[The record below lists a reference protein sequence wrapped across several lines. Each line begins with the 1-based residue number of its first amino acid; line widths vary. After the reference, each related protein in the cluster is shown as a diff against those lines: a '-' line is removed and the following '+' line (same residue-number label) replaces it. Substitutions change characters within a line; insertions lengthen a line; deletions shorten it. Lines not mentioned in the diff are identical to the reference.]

1 MGNIGSHVDLTSGRR
16 RHQANA
22 EAEGA
27 IQRTWCHIRVRC
39 HRWAILYLMLV
50 ENKRGNYFFLKGI
63 APYSAGVVAGTGFE
77 VVHVRFARYIPLR
90 SGFDAVEAHL
100 KRAGRPRQ
108 AMCGMELRSP
118 KPFSFTGF
126 NQFNAGYIDVL
137 KKWDILFDG
146 MNPVA
151 RTNIAPEV
159 NPPGEPSLY
168 GFSYTVPSKARRKTF
183 VVAGAGE
190 LPEGSLEP
198 KDVVRRGESSGAAI
212 QEKAHFVMGLMEGR
226 LRGLSVGWSDVTVSE
241 IYTVHDIHPFV
252 EQELLKRLE
261 EGGAH
266 GLTWHYSRPPIETIE
281 FEMDLRGC
289 VTELVI

>member
-1 MGNIGSHVDLTSGRR
+1 
-16 RHQANA
+16 
-22 EAEGA
+22 
-27 IQRTWCHIRVRC
+27 
-39 HRWAILYLMLV
+39 MLV
-50 ENKRGNYFFLKGI
+50 ENQRGNYLFLRGI
-63 APYSAGVVAGTGFE
+63 APYSAGVVAAPGFE
-77 VVHVRFARYIPLR
+77 VVHVRLARSIPLR
-90 SGFDAVEAHL
+90 AGFEAADAHL
-100 KRAGRPRQ
+100 KTAGRPRQ
-108 AMCGMELRSP
+108 ALCGMELRSP

-159 NPPGEPSLY
+159 NPPAEPSLY

-198 KDVVRRGESSGAAI
+198 KDVVRRGDTSPAAI

-226 LRGLSVGWSDVTVSE
+226 LRGLMVGWSDVTVSE
-241 IYTVHDIHPFV
+241 IYTVHDIRPFV

-281 FEMDLRGC
+281 YEMDLRGC
-289 VTELVI
+289 ATELVI